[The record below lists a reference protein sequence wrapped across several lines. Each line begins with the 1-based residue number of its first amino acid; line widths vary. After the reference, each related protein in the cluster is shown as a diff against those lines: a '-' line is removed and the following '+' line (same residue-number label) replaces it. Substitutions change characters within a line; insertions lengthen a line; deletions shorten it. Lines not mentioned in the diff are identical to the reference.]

1 MQQEHA
7 FLISSLVV
15 LLSYVLPAFSLFDMT
30 RLRVLVTA
38 SGMYVG
44 ISNDLPFITWKPF
57 EEAIPLTSGSQ
68 SVLPKEVS
76 SPPTIERIFRSLGM
90 RISNIWK
97 PGTFDL
103 LAKWT
108 MARTV
113 VSTTRSKIAC
123 SFAVIS
129 ILPSMSSDKTSMPIF
144 KHKYGF

>member
-7 FLISSLVV
+7 FLIASLVV
-15 LLSYVLPAFSLFDMT
+15 LLSYVLLVFSLFDMT
-30 RLRVLVTA
+30 RLRVLETS

-44 ISNDLPFITWKPF
+44 ISKALPFITSNPF
-57 EEAIPLTSGSQ
+57 EEAMPLTSGSQ
-68 SVLPKEVS
+68 RVLPKEVS
-76 SPPTIERIFRSLGM
+76 NPPTIERIFRSLGM

-113 VSTTRSKIAC
+113 VSMTRLKIAC
-123 SFAVIS
+123 SFAAIS
-129 ILPSMSSDKTSMPIF
+129 VLPSMSLDKTSIPIF
-144 KHKYGF
+144 KHKYAF